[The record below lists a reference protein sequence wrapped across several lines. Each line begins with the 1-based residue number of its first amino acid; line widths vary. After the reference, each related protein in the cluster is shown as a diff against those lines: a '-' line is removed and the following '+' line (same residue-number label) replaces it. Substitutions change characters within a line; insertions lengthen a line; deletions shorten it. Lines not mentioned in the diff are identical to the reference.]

1 MHKKFP
7 ETSFMETLW
16 SLEQILF
23 LVIIKMKRQIS
34 VRLDKS
40 FSTKL
45 WIAAKRLSES
55 DSDHKIC
62 VVDDLALQITIEP
75 IQTSNPN

>member
-7 ETSFMETLW
+7 ETSSIETLW

-34 VRLDKS
+34 ARLDKS

-45 WIAAKRLSES
+45 WITAKRLSES

-62 VVDDLALQITIEP
+62 VVDDLALQITIEL